1 MKTTVELRAGDF
13 APWRELERRQRQLAA
28 GKDGACAAFVGLM
41 RDFNNGREVRAM
53 TLEHYPGMT
62 EKQIQAIAD
71 RAAEHHQLSAALI
84 LHRTGRV
91 APADPIVLA
100 AAWAPRRHAAFTACR
115 EMMEQLKST
124 APFWKQEEIAGAGAA
139 TAKEWVQQNTPPP
152 DCTTEI
158 EAAVFRRLRRH
169 LREHTEVQNIDLMN
183 LADFCRNCL
192 SKWYRAEAAERGLT
206 LSDPRCREIIYGMRY
221 EEWKKKFQT

>member
-13 APWRELERRQRQLAA
+13 DPWRELERRQRQLAP

-62 EKQIQAIAD
+62 EKQIHAIAD

-115 EMMEQLKST
+115 EMMEQLKSK
-124 APFWKQEEIAGAGAA
+124 APFWKQEETAGTGGAA
-139 TAKEWVQQNTPPP
+139 AKEWVKQNTPPP

-192 SKWYRAEAAERGLT
+192 AKWYRAEAAERGLT
-206 LSDPRCREIIYGMRY
+206 LSDPQCREIIYGMRY
-221 EEWKKKFQT
+221 EEWKEKFQT

>member
-13 APWRELERRQRQLAA
+13 DPWRELAGRQRQLAP
-28 GKDGACAAFVGLM
+28 GKDGACAAFVGMM

-71 RAAEHHQLSAALI
+71 RATERHQLSAALL
-84 LHRTGRV
+84 LHRTGQV
-91 APADPIVLA
+91 TPADPIVLA
-100 AAWAPRRHAAFTACR
+100 AAWAPRRQAVFTACR
-115 EMMEQLKST
+115 EMMEELKSQ
-124 APFWKQEEIAGAGAA
+124 APFWKQEQTAA
-139 TAKEWVQQNTPPP
+139 AKEWVKQNTPPP

-183 LADFCRNCL
+183 LAEFCRNCL
-192 SKWYRAEAAERGLT
+192 SKWYRAEAEERGLT
-206 LSDPRCREIIYGMRY
+206 LSDPQCREIIYGMRY
-221 EEWKKKFQT
+221 EEWKEKYQA

>member
-1 MKTTVELRAGDF
+1 MKTAVALRAGPFD
-13 APWRELERRQRQLAA
+13 PWRELAEYGSQLAP
-28 GKDGACAAFVGLM
+28 GKDGACAAFAGMM
-41 RDFNNGREVRAM
+41 RDFNAGREVRSM

-62 EKQIQAIAD
+62 EKQMQAIAD

-100 AAWAPRRHAAFTACR
+100 AAWAPHRQAAFTACR
-115 EMMEQLKST
+115 EIMENLKSK
-124 APFWKQEEIAGAGAA
+124 APFWKREETAGA
-139 TAKEWVQQNTPPP
+139 AKEWVGQNTPPP
-152 DCTTEI
+152 DRTTEI

-169 LREHTEVQNIDLMN
+169 LREHTGVQNIDLMN

-206 LSDPRCREIIYGMRY
+206 LSDPQCREIIYGMRY
-221 EEWKKKFQT
+221 EEWKEKYQV

>member
-13 APWRELERRQRQLAA
+13 DPWRELAHHQQQLAP
-28 GKDGACAAFVGLM
+28 GKDGACAAFVGTM

-62 EKQIQAIAD
+62 EKQTRAIAQ
-71 RAAEHHQLSAALI
+71 RAASRHQLSAALI

-100 AAWAPRRHAAFTACR
+100 AAWAPHRRAAFTACR
-115 EMMEQLKST
+115 EMMEQLKSQ
-124 APFWKQEEIAGAGAA
+124 APFWKQEQTASAG
-139 TAKEWVQQNTPPP
+139 AKEWVGQNTPPL

-158 EAAVFRRLRRH
+158 EAAVFRRLRQH

-206 LSDPRCREIIYGMRY
+206 LSDPQCREIIYGMRY
-221 EEWKKKFQT
+221 EEWKEKYQV